1 MTNATK
7 VKQRRN
13 GTKAQRDRRPARRT
27 ASSTWIAIAVVF
39 AVVIVAAVFLSGGTE
54 DDGFAPSAPGT
65 VSIDRESGPMLAAGE
80 SVPGFEAPALDGGA
94 PIVWDDVA
102 GRLTVLSIWAPWC
115 PHCQAELPR
124 LAAAVGARP
133 GVQLVTI
140 TTAYGAQPGP
150 TPPEYMADEGLSFP
164 VAVDDEAQ
172 TLLRG
177 FGVESFPTTYYVA
190 SDGTV
195 VTSTT
200 GEVPAEQ
207 LEAILDDLEQ
217 R

>member
-13 GTKAQRDRRPARRT
+13 GTKDQRDRRPARRT
-27 ASSTWIAIAVVF
+27 ASSTWIAIAVVL
-39 AVVIVAAVFLSGGTE
+39 AVVIVAAVFLSGDPA
-54 DDGFAPSAPGT
+54 DDGFAPSAAGT
-65 VSIDRESGPMLAAGE
+65 VSIDRASGPMLGSGE
-80 SVPGFEAPALDGGA
+80 AVPGFEAPALDGGA
-94 PIVWDDVA
+94 PIAWDDVA
-102 GRLTVLSIWAPWC
+102 GRPTVLSIWAPWC

-124 LAAAVGARP
+124 LSAAVDARP
-133 GVQLVTI
+133 DVQLVTI
-140 TTAYGAQPGP
+140 ATAYGAQPGP
-150 TPPEYMADEGLSFP
+150 TPHEYMSDEGLSFP
-164 VAVDDEAQ
+164 VAVDDDAQ
-172 TLLRG
+172 TLLHG

-200 GEVPAEQ
+200 GEVPADQ
-207 LEAILDDLEQ
+207 LDAILDDLEQ